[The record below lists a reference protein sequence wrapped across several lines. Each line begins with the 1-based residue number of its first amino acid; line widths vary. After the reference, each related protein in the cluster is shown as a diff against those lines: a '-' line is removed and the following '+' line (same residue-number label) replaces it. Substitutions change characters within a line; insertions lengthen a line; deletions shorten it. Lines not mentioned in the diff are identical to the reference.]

1 MATQSEEPA
10 PRLDTSTRLAYD
22 RTRLACERTLLAWV
36 RTAATLITFGFTVYS
51 FLRFQLR
58 GVDQREHL
66 LSPRGFGLFMITCG
80 LVSLLAGTA
89 QNILSLRQIRAQ
101 WPEAPR
107 SLAALL
113 AGVMALLGLVALIA
127 TLARQ

>member
-1 MATQSEEPA
+1 MGEEPVL
-10 PRLDTSTRLAYD
+10 RLDTPTRLAYD

-36 RTAATLITFGFTVYS
+36 RTAATLIAFGFTVFS
-51 FLRFQLR
+51 FFQLQPK
-58 GVDQREHL
+58 GMNQREPL
-66 LSPRGFGLFMITCG
+66 INPRGFALFMITCG
-80 LVSLLAGTA
+80 LVSLLAGTV

-113 AGVMALLGLVALIA
+113 AGVMAILGLGALIA
-127 TLARQ
+127 ALARQ